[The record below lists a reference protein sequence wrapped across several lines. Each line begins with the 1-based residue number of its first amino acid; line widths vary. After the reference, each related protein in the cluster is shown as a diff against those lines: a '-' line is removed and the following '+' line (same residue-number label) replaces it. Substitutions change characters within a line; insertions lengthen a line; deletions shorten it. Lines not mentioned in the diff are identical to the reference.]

1 MKESIAVK
9 GEPVPN
15 PMLGC
20 GMILFLIGVVAMIV
34 ISISGYLLFKVNIM
48 LLILLHSILA
58 IVVGIILIVL
68 CLKAENHGKVW
79 AHKRHLVLIKCINQ
93 DNCLQ

>member
-9 GEPVPN
+9 REPVPN
-15 PMLGC
+15 PMFGC
-20 GMILFLIGVVAMIV
+20 GIILFLIGVVVMMV
-34 ISISGYLLFKVNIM
+34 ILISGYLLFKVNIM

-68 CLKAENHGKVW
+68 CLKTEKHE
-79 AHKRHLVLIKCINQ
+79 
-93 DNCLQ
+93 

>member
-20 GMILFLIGVVAMIV
+20 GIILFLIGVFALIV
-34 ISISGYLLFKVNIM
+34 ISISGYLLFRVNIM

-58 IVVGIILIVL
+58 IVIGIILIVL
-68 CLKAENHGKVW
+68 CLKAENNGKV
-79 AHKRHLVLIKCINQ
+79 
-93 DNCLQ
+93 

>member
-15 PMLGC
+15 PMMGC
-20 GMILFLIGVVAMIV
+20 GMILFIIGVFVTMV

-79 AHKRHLVLIKCINQ
+79 AYKWHLVFVKSTKQVN
-93 DNCLQ
+93 

>member
-20 GMILFLIGVVAMIV
+20 SIILFLIGVFALIV
-34 ISISGYLLFKVNIM
+34 ISGYLLFRVNIM
-48 LLILLHSILA
+48 LLILLYSILA
-58 IVVGIILIVL
+58 IIIGIILIVL
-68 CLKAENHGKVW
+68 CLKAEKHKV
-79 AHKRHLVLIKCINQ
+79 
-93 DNCLQ
+93 

>member
-15 PMLGC
+15 LMLGC
-20 GMILFLIGVVAMIV
+20 GTILFLIGVFALIV
-34 ISISGYLLFKVNIM
+34 ISISGYLLFRVNIM

-58 IVVGIILIVL
+58 IVIGIILIVL
-68 CLKAENHGKVW
+68 CLKAKKHKV
-79 AHKRHLVLIKCINQ
+79 
-93 DNCLQ
+93 

>member
-20 GMILFLIGVVAMIV
+20 GTILFLIGVFALIV
-34 ISISGYLLFKVNIM
+34 ISISGYLLFRVNIM

-58 IVVGIILIVL
+58 IVIGIILIVL
-68 CLKAENHGKVW
+68 CLKAEKHKV
-79 AHKRHLVLIKCINQ
+79 
-93 DNCLQ
+93 

>member
-20 GMILFLIGVVAMIV
+20 GTILFLIGVFALIV
-34 ISISGYLLFKVNIM
+34 ISISGYLLFRVNIM

-58 IVVGIILIVL
+58 IVIDIILIVL
-68 CLKAENHGKVW
+68 CLKAEKHKV
-79 AHKRHLVLIKCINQ
+79 
-93 DNCLQ
+93 

>member
-20 GMILFLIGVVAMIV
+20 GIILFLISVFDFCIYKLP
-34 ISISGYLLFKVNIM
+34 SDLHLEP
-48 LLILLHSILA
+48 IL
-58 IVVGIILIVL
+58 
-68 CLKAENHGKVW
+68 K
-79 AHKRHLVLIKCINQ
+79 HKG
-93 DNCLQ
+93 

>member
-20 GMILFLIGVVAMIV
+20 GTILFLIGVFALIV
-34 ISISGYLLFKVNIM
+34 ISIFRVMKMPLGTHCCEGCYFDKCRFWINKACNNFCYFLPENCKFVLNEK
-48 LLILLHSILA
+48 SI
-58 IVVGIILIVL
+58 
-68 CLKAENHGKVW
+68 K
-79 AHKRHLVLIKCINQ
+79 HKG
-93 DNCLQ
+93 